1 VRNAFDINETVSAP
15 ADDGFMSS
23 RARERQEAKDAAQD
37 EKLSAR
43 DQREEDRRRIR
54 NEKRELRDLRYI
66 AANHIIPPADAEGF
80 WADLKKLQLEHGK
93 EGVTEFWWN
102 VVPKLEQ
109 AQLTR
114 GGGLC
119 PSHLKPPGAPSLTET
134 HKRVAAALERAS
146 RNVRTLEASQVLQG
160 WAMEDGTL

>member
-1 VRNAFDINETVSAP
+1 MPSEFAQTYAP
-15 ADDGFMSS
+15 AIDDGGPMSS
-23 RARERQEAKDAAQD
+23 RAQAKAEAKAAAED
-37 EKLSAR
+37 DKLSAR

-66 AANHIIPPADAEGF
+66 AANHTIPPADAEQF
-80 WADLKKLQLEHGK
+80 WTDLKKLQLEHGK
-93 EGVTEFWWN
+93 EGVTEFWWSL
-102 VVPKLEQ
+102 VPKWEQ
-109 AQLTR
+109 HQLSR

-146 RNVRTLEASQVLQG
+146 HNTRTLDASQVLQA
-160 WAMEDGTL
+160 WAMEDGTV

>member
-1 VRNAFDINETVSAP
+1 VRNAFDINETASAP

-54 NEKRELRDLRYI
+54 NEKRDLRDRRYI
-66 AANHIIPPADAEGF
+66 LENHTVAPVDGEQF
-80 WADLKKLQLEHGK
+80 WTDLWALQRKHGK
-93 EGVTEFWWN
+93 EGPAEFWWK

-114 GGGLC
+114 GGALC

-146 RNVRTLEASQVLQG
+146 HNVRTLEASQVLQG

>member
-1 VRNAFDINETVSAP
+1 
-15 ADDGFMSS
+15 MSS

-80 WADLKKLQLEHGK
+80 WAGLKKLQLEHGK

-146 RNVRTLEASQVLQG
+146 HNSRTVDAAQVLQA